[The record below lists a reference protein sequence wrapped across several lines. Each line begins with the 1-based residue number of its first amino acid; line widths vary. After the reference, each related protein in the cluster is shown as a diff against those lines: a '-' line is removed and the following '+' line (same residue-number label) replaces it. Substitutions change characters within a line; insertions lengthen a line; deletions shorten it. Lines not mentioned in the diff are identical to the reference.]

1 MIRNNVTLLDIKAGE
16 KAEIVSL
23 AGGYGFMRRL
33 QEMGLIPGQIVEVV
47 RNSAMGPVE
56 ISVMGTHLAI
66 GRGIAAKVIVRPVRR
81 QIYGR

>member
-1 MIRNNVTLLDIKAGE
+1 MIRDAVTLLDIPEGE
-16 KAEIVSL
+16 KAEVVNL

-33 QEMGLIPGQIVEVV
+33 QEMGLIPGQIVKVI

-66 GRGIAAKVIVRPVRR
+66 GRGIAAKIIVKRLGKHFYER
-81 QIYGR
+81 

>member
-1 MIRNNVTLLDIKAGE
+1 MKNTNTTLLNIAAGE

-33 QEMGLIPGQIVEVV
+33 QEMGLIPGQIVQVV
-47 RNSAMGPVE
+47 RNSAIGPVE

-66 GRGIAAKVIVRPVRR
+66 GRGIAAKIIVKPVRKTFYDR
-81 QIYGR
+81 